1 MSNPISDSTLGQL
14 HRTLGQT
21 ALRAA
26 VSASNL
32 ANVDTPGYRAL
43 AAQFPETLADAGLEP
58 LRTAPGHLGALDM
71 GSSGATLVEAPSARM
86 RMDGNTVDVDVEMTQ
101 LGSFQGRYGAAVQ
114 MVRKRFALMRLAVT
128 DGRG

>member
-1 MSNPISDSTLGQL
+1 MSNSISDPTLGLL
-14 HRTLGQT
+14 HRSLGQT

-43 AAQFPETLADAGLEP
+43 AASFPEAMAEAGLEP
-58 LRTAPGHLGALDM
+58 MRTTSGHLGSLSTGA
-71 GSSGATLVEAPSARM
+71 GGATLVEAPSARM

-101 LGSFQGRYGAAVQ
+101 LGSYQGRYGAAVQ